1 MAHRNLCESLWEGFE
16 SWNIEF
22 KRILKK
28 AMVQVVDPNDLV
40 EAVQRTRYGV
50 NGNVGGLLP
59 DGWRKKL
66 NGFLVNS
73 LSSNARSRATAT
85 PV

>member
-1 MAHRNLCESLWEGFE
+1 MGAWTAQDFVKKVSVSL
-16 SWNIEF
+16 
-22 KRILKK
+22 
-28 AMVQVVDPNDLV
+28 QVVDPNDLV